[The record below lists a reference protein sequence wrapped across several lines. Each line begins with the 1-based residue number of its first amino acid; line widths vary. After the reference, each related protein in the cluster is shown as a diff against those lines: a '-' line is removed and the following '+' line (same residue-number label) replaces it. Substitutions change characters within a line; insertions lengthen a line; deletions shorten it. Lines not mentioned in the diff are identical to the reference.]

1 VNPPSGRVFG
11 RSVTRLEDPPLVTG
25 RGRFVGDISF
35 PHQLHMRVVRSQY
48 AHAVLGAVDVAAA
61 LASPGVVA
69 VWTGADIADLPPIDF
84 RDPAGEA
91 LRPYRQPLL
100 ARDRVRYV
108 GEPVA
113 AVFATDAYLA
123 EDAADLVTVEA
134 EELPPV
140 LDAAAAPGSFAA
152 GLSTEATVLRAGY
165 GDADAAFAVAHA
177 VIALDLE
184 IGRHSGVPLETRG
197 ALASYDSSRD
207 VLELYGAAKVPHRN
221 RDALARMF
229 GRSAAGVV
237 LKEGNTG
244 GGFGIRGE
252 LYPEDFLVCLAARR
266 LERPVKWIEDR
277 REHLMAANHS
287 RQQRHQARVAV
298 DADGVVLAL
307 EDEFYL
313 DQGAYVRTHGARVP
327 EMTMAMLPGPYR
339 IPAYRVTGHF
349 RLTNK
354 TPAATYRAPG
364 RYEGSFVRERLMDA
378 VADRL
383 GLDRILVRRRN
394 LITAAEMPFTRAL
407 SALGTD
413 IVYDSG
419 DYALLLDKAL
429 ARIGWDS
436 LQTELKRRRAAGE
449 LVGAGVGIFVDK
461 GGLGPLDGTRVSVDT
476 TGAVELVT
484 GGSNVGQGFVTAMAQ
499 ICAETLGVDYR
510 RVRVVYGQTDRI
522 QYGIGAH
529 ASRASVM
536 TGGATHAA
544 SLKLREKALEMAGTL
559 LQAKAEEL
567 DIVDGVIVHRDRPG
581 GPSIALGD
589 IARHLAPDSA
599 TLGERDPG
607 LTAEGWFRTSH
618 MTYPYGVQ
626 IAVVRVDR
634 DTGGVTVERYLC
646 AYDIGRSINPMLVE
660 GQLVGGVV
668 QGLGGALCEEFRY
681 DARGE
686 PLSITFA
693 DYLMPTASQIPPIE
707 ILITEDAPSPLNPL
721 GIKSAGEGG
730 ITPVGAVIASAID
743 AAIGIPGGV
752 TQLPMTPARVK
763 ALLRA
768 KATERGGHDASFET
782 APCPEEPPQAA
793 SRRGTSSR

>member
-1 VNPPSGRVFG
+1 MSADLKPSGRVLG
-11 RSVTRLEDPPLVTG
+11 RSVARLEDPPLVTG

-48 AHAVLGAVDVAAA
+48 AHAVLGAVDIAAA
-61 LASPGVVA
+61 LASPCVVA
-69 VWTGADIADLPPIDF
+69 VWTAADIADLPPIDF

-100 ARDRVRYV
+100 ARDRLRYV

-140 LDAAAAPGSFAA
+140 LDADAAPGSFAA
-152 GLSTEATVLRAGY
+152 GLSTEALVLRAGY
-165 GDADAAFAVAHA
+165 GEVDAAFASAHA

-197 ALASYDSSRD
+197 ALAHYDASRD
-207 VLELYGAAKVPHRN
+207 VIELYGAAKVPHRN

-229 GRSAAGVV
+229 GRSAAAVV

-287 RQQRHQARVAV
+287 RQQRHHAQVAV
-298 DADGVVLAL
+298 DAEGVVLAL
-307 EDEFYL
+307 EDEFTL

-339 IPAYRVTGHF
+339 IPAYRITGHF

-364 RYEGSFVRERLMDA
+364 RYEGSFVRERLLDA

-383 GLDRILVRRRN
+383 GLDRVAVRRRN
-394 LITAAEMPFTRAL
+394 LITAAEMPFRRSL

-429 ARIGWDS
+429 ARIGWDA
-436 LQTELKRRRAAGE
+436 LQAELKRRRAAGE

-461 GGLGPLDGTRVSVDT
+461 GGLGPADGARVSVDT
-476 TGAVELVT
+476 SGAVELVT

-499 ICAETLGVDYR
+499 ICADTLGVDYR

-544 SLKLREKALEMAGTL
+544 ALKLRAKALEMAAAL
-559 LQAKAEEL
+559 LQARPDEL
-567 DIVDGVIVHRDRPG
+567 DIVDGIVVHRDRPAG
-581 GPSIALGD
+581 PLAGPSIALGE
-589 IARHLAPDSA
+589 IARHLAPDSP

-607 LTAEGWFRTSH
+607 LSAEGWFRTSH

-626 IAVVRVDR
+626 IAVVHVDG

-668 QGLGGALCEEFRY
+668 QGLGGALSEEFRY
-681 DARGE
+681 DERGE
-686 PLSITFA
+686 PLSVTFA
-693 DYLMPTASQIPPIE
+693 DYLMPTASDIPPIE
-707 ILITEDAPSPLNPL
+707 VLITEDSPSPLNPL

-743 AAIGIPGGV
+743 EAIGVPGGV
-752 TQLPMTPARVK
+752 TQLPMTPQRVK

-768 KATERGGHDASFET
+768 KALSDRE
-782 APCPEEPPQAA
+782 
-793 SRRGTSSR
+793 